1 MFVHK
6 LVFFLKYHFEM
17 QIHVHHPTRGVQ
29 DYSPSLNNFYV
40 KFSRYTITYNKNIG
54 YVGVPGVSSVP
65 KMVKSIVNVSFIE
78 INFTY
83 KYTYIIPP
91 RGYGIILHF

>member
-6 LVFFLKYHFEM
+6 LFFSLKYHFEM
-17 QIHVHHPTRGVQ
+17 QIHLHHPTRGVR

-40 KFSRYTITYNKNIG
+40 KFSRYPITYNKNIV

-65 KMVKSIVNVSFIE
+65 KMVKSIVNVSLIDN
-78 INFTY
+78 IY
-83 KYTYIIPP
+83 LPKYHLNNLKYDV
-91 RGYGIILHF
+91 L